1 MLQNTME
8 QPEAFEGGRIENAT
22 TKLPSGRWK
31 CNICPAATTG
41 TYARARTIRH
51 HLLVKHKKVWKSEID
66 TAIAAPQAMWQ
77 AAVIGRYHPY
87 RSPGDDEPCH
97 SRRPNKEQAA
107 RERGNDSGSSGE
119 GSKEPNRE
127 KDESTKVGR
136 WEPVTTNPIWGKGH
150 GKPRVVS
157 EVRPLP
163 GRAVTTPEEAN
174 GGAAGIGQDLATIT
188 IDGDDVGT
196 DTSSDLEYISGWTDI
211 GDDETNAQYH
221 QHVED
226 LLDEAF
232 ASTETRWRREREERE
247 AREARDREEANSGQ
261 TPGSMWCDPCQ
272 IIFLEPGLW
281 LIHRGLHGNGGDFVC
296 AWCGKICA
304 NAREFASHGSHVQPL
319 G

>member
-8 QPEAFEGGRIENAT
+8 TPEAIEEGRIENAT

-31 CNICPAATTG
+31 CNICPATTTG

-51 HLLVKHKKVWKSEID
+51 HLLVKHKKVWKIEID
-66 TAIAAPQAMWQ
+66 TATTAPHAMWQ
-77 AAVIGRYHPY
+77 AAMIGRYHPY

-97 SRRPNKEQAA
+97 SRRPNKEQTAL
-107 RERGNDSGSSGE
+107 ERGNDSGGSSGE
-119 GSKEPNRE
+119 DGKEPNRE
-127 KDESTKVGR
+127 KNESTKIGR

-150 GKPRVVS
+150 GKPRAIS

-163 GRAVTTPEEAN
+163 GRAVVTPEEAN
-174 GGAAGIGQDLATIT
+174 GGAVGIGQDLATIT
-188 IDGDDVGT
+188 IDGDEQDVGT
-196 DTSSDLEYISGWTDI
+196 DTSSDLEYVSGWTDI
-211 GDDETNAQYH
+211 GDDEAAATYH

-232 ASTETRWRREREERE
+232 ASTEARWRQERE
-247 AREARDREEANSGQ
+247 AREARGREETNNQ
-261 TPGSMWCDPCQ
+261 THGSMWCEPCQ
-272 IIFLEPGLW
+272 ILFLEPGVW

-296 AWCGKICA
+296 AWCSRRCA
-304 NAREFASHGSHVQPL
+304 NAREFASHGGHVPPL